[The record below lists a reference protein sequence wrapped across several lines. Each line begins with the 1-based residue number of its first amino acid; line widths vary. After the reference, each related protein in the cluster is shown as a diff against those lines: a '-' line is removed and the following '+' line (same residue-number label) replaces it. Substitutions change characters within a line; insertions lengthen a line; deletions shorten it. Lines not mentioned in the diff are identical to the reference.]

1 MLFSIRLGFHWLISK
16 YYIWFAS
23 LGDCLGLY
31 CYSFFKEI
39 YFRDERGK
47 IRAGVNFRESL
58 KIQKISFYRFL
69 VLPVA
74 QKCKGDVCTSGW
86 RAFLVRILPLS
97 LPV

>member
-1 MLFSIRLGFHWLISK
+1 MLFSIHLGFHWLISK
-16 YYIWFAS
+16 YYIRFAY

-47 IRAGVNFRESL
+47 IRGEVNFRESL
-58 KIQKISFYRFL
+58 KIRISFYRFL

-74 QKCKGDVCTSGW
+74 QKCKGDVRVSDW
-86 RAFLVRILPLS
+86 RAFPVRILPLS
-97 LPV
+97 LTV